1 VHAVA
6 AAAWLVCIPS
16 VALAGAEQKSEPS
29 TPESHTVRD
38 SLVTGAN
45 KVGEVLKSGA
55 EKVGPA
61 IDHGVAVTKKAVEK
75 SAHAVGT
82 AVKETSNKIE
92 QKVSGKSDSD
102 QPAGSKSK

>member
-1 VHAVA
+1 MHVVA
-6 AAAWLVCIPS
+6 AAACLVWIPS
-16 VALAGAEQKSEPS
+16 VAFAGTEDKSAESAS
-29 TPESHTVRD
+29 ESHTVRD

-61 IDHGVAVTKKAVEK
+61 IDHGVAVTKKTVEK
-75 SAHAVGT
+75 SAHAVGA

-92 QKVSGKSDSD
+92 QKVSGKSDD
-102 QPAGSKSK
+102 DKPPGSHSK